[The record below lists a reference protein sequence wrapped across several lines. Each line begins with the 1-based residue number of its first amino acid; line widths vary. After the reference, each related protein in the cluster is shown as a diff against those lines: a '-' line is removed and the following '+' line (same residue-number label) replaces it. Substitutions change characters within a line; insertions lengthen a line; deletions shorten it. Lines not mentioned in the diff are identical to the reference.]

1 MVVFEQ
7 LSLILICSK
16 FLDLLKIVIIFL
28 HLNYPGLALPSF
40 HNLQHE
46 NEPMENYYVVLI
58 QLGQLN
64 QGK

>member
-1 MVVFEQ
+1 M
-7 LSLILICSK
+7 
-16 FLDLLKIVIIFL
+16 VIIFL
-28 HLNYPGLALPSF
+28 HLNYPDLALPSF

-58 QLGQLN
+58 QLGQRN